1 MKIQQAKN
9 ITAVTA
15 LLLALS
21 PSLAQT
27 LEDLEFGTEETLDV
41 ITWNIEWFPK
51 NGATTTGYVKEI
63 LESLDA
69 DVYAI
74 QEIDDTTVFK
84 TMVDLMDD
92 YEYVLM
98 DGWFGGLVYV
108 YNSQSIEV
116 LEAYEIY
123 TESQYWN
130 PLPRSPLVM
139 KFKFQ
144 NEEVY
149 IINNHYKC
157 CGDDYVDWNDDGD
170 EEMRR
175 VIASTLIEE
184 YMSEVLEGERVILL
198 GDLNDLIDEVAS
210 TNVFAMFLE
219 EPGKYRFA
227 DWDLAT
233 GGVSGWSYPSWPSHL
248 DHILVTD
255 EMFEELGGENTVV
268 EAIDIASHMGGW
280 YQYEANVSDHRPV
293 GMRLEMEPSSVVE
306 EVSEV
311 GRKTLVGMTDVLGRE
326 CHYEPGKV
334 MIFRYS
340 DGSVS
345 SRISLSESQPE

>member
-1 MKIQQAKN
+1 MLKHTF
-9 ITAVTA
+9 ITVISTFIIYGGCW
-15 LLLALS
+15 
-21 PSLAQT
+21 AQT
-27 LEDLEFGTEETLDV
+27 FEDLEFGTEETLDV

-311 GRKTLVGMTDVLGRE
+311 RRKTLVGMTDVLGRE

-345 SRISLSESQPE
+345 RRISLSESQPE

>member
-1 MKIQQAKN
+1 MLKHTF
-9 ITAVTA
+9 ITVISTFIIYGGCW
-15 LLLALS
+15 
-21 PSLAQT
+21 AQT
-27 LEDLEFGTEETLDV
+27 FEDLEFGTEETLDV

-51 NGATTTGYVKEI
+51 NGGTTTGYVKEI
-63 LESLDA
+63 IEGLAA

-74 QEIDDTTVFK
+74 QEIDDTTAFK
-84 TMVDLMDD
+84 TMVNLMED

-108 YNSQSIEV
+108 YNSQNIEM
-116 LEAYEIY
+116 LEASKIY

-139 KFKFQ
+139 KFKFMG
-144 NEEVY
+144 EEVY

-157 CGDDYVDWNDDGD
+157 CGDDYVNWNDDGD

-175 VIASTLIEE
+175 IIASTLIEE

-210 TNVFAMFLE
+210 TNVFGVFLE
-219 EPGKYRFA
+219 EPLKYRFA
-227 DWDLAT
+227 DWNLAT
-233 GGVSGWSYPSWPSHL
+233 GGESGWSYPSWPSHL

-280 YQYEANVSDHRPV
+280 YQYEANISDHRPV
-293 GMRLEMEPSSVVE
+293 GMRVELVPSLMVE
-306 EVSEV
+306 VMNEV

-326 CHYEPGKV
+326 CQYEPGKV

-345 SRISLSESQPE
+345 RRISLSESQPE

>member
-1 MKIQQAKN
+1 MRSQQTKN
-9 ITAVTA
+9 ITTVTA

-21 PSLAQT
+21 PIQAQT

-84 TMVDLMDD
+84 TMVDLMED

-108 YNSQSIEV
+108 YNSQSIEM

-123 TESQYWN
+123 TESQYWS

-139 KFKFQ
+139 KFKFMG
-144 NEEVY
+144 EEVY

-157 CGDDYVDWNDDGD
+157 CGDDYVNWNDDGD

-175 VIASTLIEE
+175 IIANTLIEE

-210 TNVFAMFLE
+210 TNVFGVFLE
-219 EPGKYRFA
+219 EPEKYRFA

-255 EMFEELGGENTVV
+255 EMFEELGVV
-268 EAIDIASHMGGW
+268 EIIDIASNMGGW

-293 GMRLEMEPSSVVE
+293 GMRVELEQSSTVE

-311 GRKTLVGMTDVLGRE
+311 GRKTLEGLTDVLGRE
-326 CHYEPGKV
+326 CQYEPGKV

-345 SRISLSESQPE
+345 RRISLSESQPE

>member
-1 MKIQQAKN
+1 MVKHTF
-9 ITAVTA
+9 ITVISTFIIYGGCW
-15 LLLALS
+15 
-21 PSLAQT
+21 AQT
-27 LEDLEFGTEETLDV
+27 FEDLEFGTEETLDV

-51 NGATTTGYVKEI
+51 NGVTTTGYVKEI
-63 LESLDA
+63 IEGLAA
-69 DVYAI
+69 DIYAI
-74 QEIDDTTVFK
+74 QEIDDTTAFK
-84 TMVDLMDD
+84 TMVSLMED

-108 YNSQSIEV
+108 YNSQNIEM
-116 LEAYEIY
+116 LEAYKIY
-123 TESQYWN
+123 TESQYWS

-139 KFKFQ
+139 KFKFMG
-144 NEEVY
+144 EEVY

-157 CGDDYVDWNDDGD
+157 CGDDYVNWNDDGD

-175 VIASTLIEE
+175 IIASTLIEE

-210 TNVFAMFLE
+210 TNVFGVFLE
-219 EPGKYRFA
+219 EPLKYRFA
-227 DWDLAT
+227 DLDLAT

-255 EMFEELGGENTVV
+255 EMFEELEGENTVV

-280 YQYEANVSDHRPV
+280 YQYEANISDHKPV
-293 GMRLEMEPSSVVE
+293 GMRVELLPSLTVE
-306 EVSEV
+306 VMNEV

-326 CHYEPGKV
+326 CQYEPGKV

-345 SRISLSESQPE
+345 RRISLSESQPE